1 MQDMKNDT
9 KNILNN
15 ETDLAEKAPSESD
28 EENLGGPEG
37 KRPDRQDDEAPEG
50 ASAGGCSNTPHRQL
64 FFNTCID
71 YLKFRFSRSYTEEAS
86 FFEELL
92 KILSVDLSES
102 AELPGINGYT
112 VKLEL
117 GPGLSLWYGG
127 TITKDCYGHATTVLE
142 MKGEACR
149 DFEERRFFQEENAE
163 QKDWD
168 AIIRKGWLDL
178 LVEAR
183 RMEGQCTRVDL
194 PTDDLSGTITTDLIK
209 AKVQNREYTTK
220 MRRLEVTDETD
231 MNLFNGASESLPG
244 YASILDSKLK
254 GYSATFGS
262 RDSMQLCI
270 YDKAAERT
278 VRGFVVDVKSW
289 IRFEVRYY
297 HKNAE
302 AEIPFLITALENGT
316 ESEHIVGCL
325 ATAIEFKEPNNCDQD
340 HRSEAKS
347 WGKWDD
353 FLRGVRKNEPFAHE
367 EPVYAIETNAKWLVK
382 EAAKAIARLSLAT
395 NFRPELIAKAL
406 CIKGCQRINKT
417 DFQSINRYRR
427 ERGKHPIHS
436 VDALVAALFGEEG
449 EASFPKEL
457 EGLLK
462 TK

>member
-1 MQDMKNDT
+1 
-9 KNILNN
+9 
-15 ETDLAEKAPSESD
+15 
-28 EENLGGPEG
+28 
-37 KRPDRQDDEAPEG
+37 
-50 ASAGGCSNTPHRQL
+50 
-64 FFNTCID
+64 
-71 YLKFRFSRSYTEEAS
+71 
-86 FFEELL
+86 
-92 KILSVDLSES
+92 
-102 AELPGINGYT
+102 

-163 QKDWD
+163 QKDRD

-244 YASILDSKLK
+244 YASVLDSKLR

-302 AEIPFLITALENGT
+302 AEIPSSSPPWRMGPSPSISSAASPPPSSSKSRT
-316 ESEHIVGCL
+316 
-325 ATAIEFKEPNNCDQD
+325 TAIRTTGARRRAGANGMTSSKASGRTSP
-340 HRSEAKS
+340 SPTKS
-347 WGKWDD
+347 
-353 FLRGVRKNEPFAHE
+353 PST
-367 EPVYAIETNAKWLVK
+367 P
-382 EAAKAIARLSLAT
+382 S
-395 NFRPELIAKAL
+395 RPTPS
-406 CIKGCQRINKT
+406 GW
-417 DFQSINRYRR
+417 
-427 ERGKHPIHS
+427 
-436 VDALVAALFGEEG
+436 
-449 EASFPKEL
+449 
-457 EGLLK
+457 
-462 TK
+462 

>member
-1 MQDMKNDT
+1 MSNK
-9 KNILNN
+9 
-15 ETDLAEKAPSESD
+15 TDLAEKAPSESG

-64 FFNTCID
+64 SFNTCID
-71 YLKFRFSRSYTEEAS
+71 YLKFRFNHSYESEPS
-86 FFEELL
+86 FFENLL
-92 KILSVDLSES
+92 KILKVDLTES
-102 AELPGINGYT
+102 AQLPGINGYT

-127 TITKDCYGHATTVLE
+127 TITHNSFGQATTILE
-142 MKGEACR
+142 LKGEACR
-149 DFEERRFFQEENAE
+149 DYEERCYFKGETKSEE
-163 QKDWD
+163 KGWD
-168 AIIRKGWLDL
+168 AVIRQGWLDL
-178 LVEAR
+178 LTEAR
-183 RMEGQCTRVDL
+183 RLSGVCTRVDL

-244 YASILDSKLK
+244 YASVLDSKLR

-297 HKNAE
+297 HDNADS
-302 AEIPFLITALENGT
+302 EINFLILALENGT

-353 FLRGVRKNEPFAHE
+353 FLQGVRKNEPFAHE